1 MIISTLSANM
11 ADEAEGESTTNNVRE
26 GTIDPL
32 QIPVSSGTDDEEDII
47 AVIRAPSSSSNANAS
62 TTALM
67 GSLKL
72 EEDPDIKDLFI
83 TVDDFQKHV
92 FKIDTY
98 ITYRVFT
105 RTTRSSF
112 DEPEYSVRRR
122 YQDFLWLR
130 QKLTETEETHII
142 PPLPEKHSMRM
153 DRLSKVFA
161 RIRQTALHKFMQRI
175 SEHPVVSFNEYLKI
189 FLTAKAWELTTHR
202 KAGAGIVSRIGSTI
216 KTTTSALMLKNR
228 SPEFTIMTEY
238 IGMFGDKMSSV
249 DRISQRILKEQSDMG
264 TELET
269 YGPTYRLW
277 ANSESELTETLG
289 GLGDCLDKCAKP
301 YKDMTEN
308 TELHFLPAAKEYIL
322 YADAVKSTLK
332 KRDFIQMEYE
342 LACEELTRK
351 KNEREHVKISDQNYS
366 LGAIMGKDPNDV
378 KEAKSTRLDTQIEKL
393 QKQVDY
399 LSDRTEVANADI
411 KADMER
417 WQRNKRKDMKEMFTG
432 LAKNQV
438 ECYKQCLDAWEEVI
452 EVLKSDRKPHEELG
466 NSLFEMSEP
475 SMHAAKENNLP
486 QNDLKE

>member
-1 MIISTLSANM
+1 M
-11 ADEAEGESTTNNVRE
+11 ADEAEGEGTTNNVRE

-32 QIPVSSGTDDEEDII
+32 QIPVSSETDDEEDII
-47 AVIRAPSSSSNANAS
+47 AVIRAPSSTSNTNAS

-153 DRLSKVFA
+153 DRLSKDFA

-216 KTTTSALMLKNR
+216 KTTTSAIMLKNR

-322 YADAVKSTLK
+322 YADSVKSTLK

-351 KNEREHVKISDQNYS
+351 KNEREH
-366 LGAIMGKDPNDV
+366 
-378 KEAKSTRLDTQIEKL
+378 L

-399 LSDRTEVANADI
+399 LSDRTEVANADM

-452 EVLKSDRKPHEELG
+452 EVLKSDRKPHEELV

-475 SMHAAKENNLP
+475 SMHAAEENNLP

>member
-1 MIISTLSANM
+1 MIQISTLSANM

-351 KNEREHVKISDQNYS
+351 KNEREH
-366 LGAIMGKDPNDV
+366 
-378 KEAKSTRLDTQIEKL
+378 L